1 MVQTHKKRFIVLLA
15 DGSRYDVFRELL
27 DAGRLPNLAE
37 IFLSEG
43 TFAKA
48 ASVFP
53 STTGPAYMPFLTG
66 CFPGTCNVPGIRWF
80 DKAEYA
86 RRKLSLTRFR
96 SYVGFESFLMN

>member
-1 MVQTHKKRFIVLLA
+1 MTNIQKKRFIVLLA

-27 DAGRLPNLAE
+27 DAGRLPNLSE

-53 STTGPAYMPFLTG
+53 
-66 CFPGTCNVPGIRWF
+66 
-80 DKAEYA
+80 
-86 RRKLSLTRFR
+86 
-96 SYVGFESFLMN
+96 